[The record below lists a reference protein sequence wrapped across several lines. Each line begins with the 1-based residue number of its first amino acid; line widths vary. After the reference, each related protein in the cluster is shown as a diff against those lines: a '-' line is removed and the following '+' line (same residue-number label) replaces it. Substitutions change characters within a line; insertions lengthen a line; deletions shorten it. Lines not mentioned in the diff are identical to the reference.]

1 MNTNTNS
8 TGMDTKVMLST
19 LWLFVLLNMIFRDIH
34 EFIKAEFIQEILT
47 GIVNGTQITEGLL
60 LIGAIMI
67 ELPIVMVLLSRV
79 LKYGINRWA
88 NIIISSF
95 NIALIIINRPGDY
108 DDIFFA
114 AIEIAALLLIIRY
127 AWKWSEQEA

>member
-1 MNTNTNS
+1 MNTNANS
-8 TGMDTKVMLST
+8 PGMDTKVMLST

-67 ELPIVMVLLSRV
+67 EIPIAMVLLSRV
-79 LKYGINRWA
+79 LKYSVNRWA